1 MKNLLKKASAM
12 MLAFALLLGLMTA
25 PPVHADNA
33 LFTIESENAQ
43 LTSDLQVT
51 TQIYGHTRRILRKW
65 ICLDAE
71 FRHITF
77 TVTVPETA

>member
-1 MKNLLKKASAM
+1 MKNLLKKAITM
-12 MLAFALLLGLMTA
+12 MLAFTLLLGLMTA

-51 TQIYGHTRRILRKW
+51 TQIYGQ
-65 ICLDAE
+65 
-71 FRHITF
+71 
-77 TVTVPETA
+77 P